1 MLDQIII
8 DGIGSYADFEASVA
22 SRDIGEPKKKV
33 IRQTI
38 PFSNVTYDFSKI
50 DGELYWED
58 RELKY
63 VLEITADTP
72 EELERK
78 KTAFKSW
85 VMNVMNG
92 ELHDPFIADYHF
104 FATFGS
110 IDFDDS
116 EVEKTTA
123 NVTFTAYPYK
133 IANEA
138 KQFSFALTTGQ
149 QSGSIVNNSSHRIVP
164 TLTSDVAFTI
174 ELNGVSYS
182 VPAGTGAYEEVMLEQ
197 GENAVLLTGTSA
209 GTLTVAF
216 NEEVF

>member
-72 EELERK
+72 EDLERK

-85 VMNVMNG
+85 IMNVMNR
-92 ELHDPFIADYHF
+92 ELHDPFITDYHF
-104 FATFGS
+104 LATFGS

-123 NVTFTAYPYK
+123 NVTDGVLISPYMPAIK
-133 IANEA
+133 TD
-138 KQFSFALTTGQ
+138 TTGY
-149 QSGSIVNNSSHRIVP
+149 
-164 TLTSDVAFTI
+164 FK
-174 ELNGVSYS
+174 
-182 VPAGTGAYEEVMLEQ
+182 
-197 GENAVLLTGTSA
+197 
-209 GTLTVAF
+209 
-216 NEEVF
+216 